1 MDLTQLRLERLDIY
15 RDGGSISVSF
25 FDVAGVSNTL
35 FFRINISATKP
46 DEQKY
51 FPPIL
56 EKYVPVQR
64 TSPITGKTRR
74 DWDKEERASSW
85 LEANQIL
92 TALEPQFTDFV
103 SNYRWVFAEMQE
115 AAASEGYLSPSA
127 WAGSPSAPRTQ

>member
-1 MDLTQLRLERLDIY
+1 MDLTQLRLESLDIY

-25 FDVAGVSNTL
+25 FDAAGVSNTL
-35 FFRINISATKP
+35 FFPVNSRATQP

-51 FPPIL
+51 FLPIV
-56 EKYVPVQR
+56 KRYVPVQR
-64 TSPITGKTRR
+64 TSPITGKTGR

-92 TALEPQFTDFV
+92 TALKPQFTDFV

-115 AAASEGYLSPSA
+115 AAAREGYLSPSA
-127 WAGSPSAPRTQ
+127 WAESPSAPRTQ